1 VTQRKASGTTRRA
14 GRGTAAGPAKKARA
28 AAPKRAVKA
37 AATTKAAPKAKA
49 ATRRSSKGAPK
60 AAPPVEAVPHV
71 DIEAVAPI
79 EVEAVPPID
88 VEFMAAMMAGAVAP
102 AREPAKTT
110 AEIVAVADIAAID
123 EASAVMAAAPAPP
136 ALTVAD
142 FVIDDET
149 ELMVVQ
155 SDPELGNLF
164 IAEALDHLGT
174 IEAALLEL
182 DERPEDTGLLN
193 DIFRPFHTVK
203 GNASALG
210 IVSVERVAH
219 KVENLLDLAR
229 SGKIRVGAPEVDLV
243 LRSVDVLTMMISDV
257 GHRLSGRP
265 RVASGTDALTLVH
278 QVERLIAGQLDG
290 EVATAALPQVETFE
304 PAAPVAVDAADEIP
318 ASAPAGDEPAFEQ
331 DRRGAAP
338 SRRRD
343 DVAGT
348 ATAIKVDTRKLDNIV
363 DVVGELIVVQSL
375 IQQDPALSTL
385 VDGRLA
391 RNMAQLRRLTA
402 DLQRNSMALRMV
414 PIRQAFQKVA
424 RVVRDISRK
433 AGKPVDL
440 VITGEDTELDRKM
453 VEEITDPLMHMAR
466 NSVDHGIE
474 PPDVRQ
480 ASGKPARAT
489 VSLSAFYQGSHVII
503 EVKDDGAGLNTER
516 ILESARRKGLIAPDA
531 TPAPD
536 DIHRLI
542 FEPGFSTA
550 AKVTEVSGRGVGM
563 DVVRRNIESLR
574 GRVDI
579 RTERGQGS
587 MFLVRLPLTL
597 AVLDGLLV
605 RVGSERCVL
614 PAAAVRESLRP
625 KPEHVHCVQGQPR
638 MVQVRESVLP
648 LVSLGA
654 VLGMGCAD
662 LDPSAATVVV
672 VEEGGSRI
680 GLVVEELLHKQEVV
694 VKSLGDSFASVRGV
708 AGGAIL
714 GDGRIGLILD
724 PHGIVAMV
732 REGGRRAA

>member
-1 VTQRKASGTTRRA
+1 MTTRKSSSKPRAAKPKAKPRVAAKAKAS
-14 GRGTAAGPAKKARA
+14 
-28 AAPKRAVKA
+28 
-37 AATTKAAPKAKA
+37 APKAKKK
-49 ATRRSSKGAPK
+49 TPK
-60 AAPPVEAVPHV
+60 ATPTVS
-71 DIEAVAPI
+71 
-79 EVEAVPPID
+79 
-88 VEFMAAMMAGAVAP
+88 VAP
-102 AREPAKTT
+102 APVAPEPVIEAPEPVT
-110 AEIVAVADIAAID
+110 ASVAAPIAAI
-123 EASAVMAAAPAPP
+123 
-136 ALTVAD
+136 AD
-142 FVIDDET
+142 FVVDDDT
-149 ELMVVQ
+149 ELAVVQ
-155 SDPELGNLF
+155 SDAELANLF

-174 IEAALLEL
+174 IEQKLLEL
-182 DERPEDTGLLN
+182 DERPEDTSLLN

-229 SGKIRVGAPEVDLV
+229 SGRIQVGETEVDLV
-243 LRSVDVLTMMISDV
+243 LRAVDVLSLMINDV
-257 GHRLSGRP
+257 GQRLAGQP
-265 RVASGTDALTLVH
+265 RKATGAEAVSLVQ
-278 QVERLIAGQLDG
+278 QVERLIAGQLEEG
-290 EVATAALPQVETFE
+290 AA
-304 PAAPVAVDAADEIP
+304 AAAAVMDTPEPVAVAA
-318 ASAPAGDEPAFEQ
+318 ADEPAFEH
-331 DRRGAAP
+331 DRRGATP

-343 DVAGT
+343 DVPMLAGT

-375 IQQDPALSTL
+375 IAQDPALSAL

-424 RVVRDISRK
+424 RVVRDQSRK
-433 AGKPVDL
+433 AGKPIDL

-474 PPDVRQ
+474 PPDARE
-480 ASGKPARAT
+480 ATGKPARAT
-489 VSLSAFYQGSHVII
+489 VSLSAYYQGSHVII

-531 TPAPD
+531 NPSPE

-579 RTERGQGS
+579 RTEQGHGTT
-587 MFLVRLPLTL
+587 FLVRLPLTL

-625 KPEHVHCVQGQPR
+625 KPEHVHFVQGQPR

-654 VLGMGCAD
+654 VLGMGAMA
-662 LDPSAATVVV
+662 LDPTAATVVV

-714 GDGRIGLILD
+714 GEGRIGLILD
-724 PHGIVAMV
+724 PHGIVSMV
-732 REGGRRAA
+732 RDGSRRVA

>member
-1 VTQRKASGTTRRA
+1 MELAVAPGAAHVPAVIETAVVEPAAEPVASIDLA
-14 GRGTAAGPAKKARA
+14 PVAALEMP
-28 AAPKRAVKA
+28 
-37 AATTKAAPKAKA
+37 
-49 ATRRSSKGAPK
+49 
-60 AAPPVEAVPHV
+60 APPVKPEPAAVPSV
-71 DIEAVAPI
+71 TADDLMIADEIELA
-79 EVEAVPPID
+79 
-88 VEFMAAMMAGAVAP
+88 
-102 AREPAKTT
+102 
-110 AEIVAVADIAAID
+110 
-123 EASAVMAAAPAPP
+123 
-136 ALTVAD
+136 
-142 FVIDDET
+142 
-149 ELMVVQ
+149 VVQ

-174 IEAALLEL
+174 IEAKLLEL
-182 DERPEDTGLLN
+182 DEHPEDTGLLN

-243 LRSVDVLTMMISDV
+243 LRSVDVLTMMITDV
-257 GHRLSGRP
+257 GHRLAGRP
-265 RVASGTDALTLVH
+265 RVASGDEAVVLVH
-278 QVERLIAGQLDG
+278 QVEHLIAQQLEGGD
-290 EVATAALPQVETFE
+290 ATLGMIE
-304 PAAPVAVDAADEIP
+304 PIASAESEAADEEAP
-318 ASAPAGDEPAFEQ
+318 LAAVASDEPAFEH

-343 DVAGT
+343 DAPMLAAA
-348 ATAIKVDTRKLDNIV
+348 ATAIKVDTRKLDNLV

-375 IQQDPALSTL
+375 IQQDPALSSL

-474 PPDVRQ
+474 QGDVRQ
-480 ASGKPARAT
+480 AAGKPARAT
-489 VSLSAFYQGSHVII
+489 VSLSAYYQGSHVII

-516 ILESARRKGLIAPDA
+516 ILESARKKGLIAPDA

-587 MFLVRLPLTL
+587 TFLVRLPLTL

-625 KPEHVHCVQGQPR
+625 KPEHVHFVQGHPR

-654 VLGMGCAD
+654 VLGMSCNA
-662 LDPSAATVVV
+662 LDPSSATVVV
-672 VEEGGSRI
+672 VEEGGTRI

-694 VKSLGDSFASVRGV
+694 VKSLGDSFAAVRGV
-708 AGGAIL
+708 AGGAVL

-732 REGGRRAA
+732 RDGGRRAA

>member
-1 VTQRKASGTTRRA
+1 VAKARA
-14 GRGTAAGPAKKARA
+14 VGPSRATARTKKAVAKVPVETLLVETLPVETLPVAAPLAEPEIDMTPSLALPAAGP
-28 AAPKRAVKA
+28 
-37 AATTKAAPKAKA
+37 
-49 ATRRSSKGAPK
+49 
-60 AAPPVEAVPHV
+60 
-71 DIEAVAPI
+71 
-79 EVEAVPPID
+79 EVTI
-88 VEFMAAMMAGAVAP
+88 
-102 AREPAKTT
+102 
-110 AEIVAVADIAAID
+110 
-123 EASAVMAAAPAPP
+123 
-136 ALTVAD
+136 AD
-142 FVIDDET
+142 FVIDDDT
-149 ELMVVQ
+149 ELAVVQ
-155 SDPELGNLF
+155 SDAELANLF

-174 IEAALLEL
+174 IEAKLLEL
-182 DERPEDTGLLN
+182 DERPEDTSLLN

-229 SGKIRVGAPEVDLV
+229 SGKIQVGGPEVDLV
-243 LRSVDVLTMMISDV
+243 LRAVDVLSLMINDV
-257 GHRLSGRP
+257 GQRLAGQP
-265 RVASGTDALTLVH
+265 RRATGAEAANLVIE
-278 QVERLIAGQLDG
+278 VEQLIAGQLDG
-290 EVATAALPQVETFE
+290 GAHVAPAQVDIVEAAA
-304 PAAPVAVDAADEIP
+304 PAASPTVDED
-318 ASAPAGDEPAFEQ
+318 APAANPSAEEPAFEP
-331 DRRGAAP
+331 DRRGATP

-343 DVAGT
+343 DVPMLTAT

-375 IQQDPALSTL
+375 IAQDPALGSL

-474 PPDVRQ
+474 SPEARQ

-489 VSLSAFYQGSHVII
+489 VSLSAYYQGSHVII
-503 EVKDDGAGLNTER
+503 EVKDDGAGLNTDR
-516 ILESARRKGLIAPDA
+516 ILESAKKKGLVAPDA
-531 TPAPD
+531 TPAPE
-536 DIHRLI
+536 DIHRMI

-550 AKVTEVSGRGVGM
+550 AAVTEVSGRGVGM

-579 RTERGQGS
+579 RTERGQGTT
-587 MFLVRLPLTL
+587 FLVRLPLTL

-625 KPEHVHCVQGQPR
+625 KPEHVHSVQGQPR

-648 LVSLGA
+648 LVSLGS
-654 VLGMGCAD
+654 VLGMGAAA

-732 REGGRRAA
+732 REGSRRAA

>member
-1 VTQRKASGTTRRA
+1 MPPIEMAPLETSPEVAVPFVA
-14 GRGTAAGPAKKARA
+14 GS
-28 AAPKRAVKA
+28 AAP
-37 AATTKAAPKAKA
+37 
-49 ATRRSSKGAPK
+49 
-60 AAPPVEAVPHV
+60 
-71 DIEAVAPI
+71 
-79 EVEAVPPID
+79 
-88 VEFMAAMMAGAVAP
+88 
-102 AREPAKTT
+102 
-110 AEIVAVADIAAID
+110 VAD
-123 EASAVMAAAPAPP
+123 VPAM
-136 ALTVAD
+136 TVAD

-149 ELMVVQ
+149 ELAVVQ
-155 SDPELGNLF
+155 SDAELGNLF

-174 IEAALLEL
+174 IEAKLLEL
-182 DERPEDTGLLN
+182 DERPEDTNLLN

-210 IVSVERVAH
+210 VVSVERVAH

-229 SGKIRVGAPEVDLV
+229 SGRIHMAEPEVDLV
-243 LRSVDVLTMMISDV
+243 LRAVDVLSLMINDV
-257 GHRLSGRP
+257 GHRLAGQP
-265 RVASGTDALTLVH
+265 RKATGAEAANLV
-278 QVERLIAGQLDG
+278 QEVEHLIAGQLEG
-290 EVATAALPQVETFE
+290 GA
-304 PAAPVAVDAADEIP
+304 PAVPAPVLDVAEAAGPSVPESSDDARV
-318 ASAPAGDEPAFEQ
+318 ASPAGDVVVPEQ
-331 DRRGAAP
+331 DRRGATP

-343 DVAGT
+343 DVPALGGT

-375 IQQDPALSTL
+375 IQQDPALSSL

-440 VITGEDTELDRKM
+440 VLTGEDTELDRKM

-474 PPDVRQ
+474 LPDVRE
-480 ASGKPARAT
+480 AAGKPARAT
-489 VSLSAFYQGSHVII
+489 VSLSAYYQGSHVII

-531 TPAPD
+531 SPAPE

-625 KPEHVHCVQGQPR
+625 RPEHVHFVQGQPR

-648 LVSLGA
+648 LISLGA
-654 VLGMGCAD
+654 VLGMGAAA
-662 LDPSAATVVV
+662 LDPSSATVVV

-724 PHGIVAMV
+724 PHGIVTMV
-732 REGGRRAA
+732 REGSRRVA

>member
-1 VTQRKASGTTRRA
+1 VTTRKSSSKPRAAKPKAKPRVAAKAKAS
-14 GRGTAAGPAKKARA
+14 
-28 AAPKRAVKA
+28 
-37 AATTKAAPKAKA
+37 APKAKKK
-49 ATRRSSKGAPK
+49 TPK
-60 AAPPVEAVPHV
+60 ATPTVS
-71 DIEAVAPI
+71 
-79 EVEAVPPID
+79 
-88 VEFMAAMMAGAVAP
+88 VAP
-102 AREPAKTT
+102 APVAPEPVIEAPEPVT
-110 AEIVAVADIAAID
+110 ASVAAPIAAI
-123 EASAVMAAAPAPP
+123 
-136 ALTVAD
+136 AD
-142 FVIDDET
+142 FVVDDDT
-149 ELMVVQ
+149 ELAVVQ
-155 SDPELGNLF
+155 SDAELANLF

-174 IEAALLEL
+174 IEQKLLEL
-182 DERPEDTGLLN
+182 DERPEDTSLLN

-229 SGKIRVGAPEVDLV
+229 SGRIQVGAEEVDLV
-243 LRSVDVLTMMISDV
+243 LRSVDVLSLMINDV
-257 GHRLSGRP
+257 GLRLAGQP
-265 RVASGTDALTLVH
+265 RTVTGAEAASLVQ
-278 QVERLIAGQLDG
+278 QVERQMAGQLEGGGADTAPALDAADPVL
-290 EVATAALPQVETFE
+290 VADPVEDET
-304 PAAPVAVDAADEIP
+304 PAAPAT
-318 ASAPAGDEPAFEQ
+318 GDQPGFEQ
-331 DRRGAAP
+331 DRRGATP

-343 DVAGT
+343 DVPMLGGT

-375 IQQDPALSTL
+375 IAQDPALSAL

-424 RVVRDISRK
+424 RVVRDQSRK
-433 AGKPVDL
+433 AGKPIDL

-474 PPDVRQ
+474 PPDARE
-480 ASGKPARAT
+480 ATGKPARAT
-489 VSLSAFYQGSHVII
+489 VSLSAYYQGSHVII

-531 TPAPD
+531 NPSPE

-579 RTERGQGS
+579 RTEQGHGTT
-587 MFLVRLPLTL
+587 FLVRLPLTL

-625 KPEHVHCVQGQPR
+625 KPEHVHFVQGQPR

-654 VLGMGCAD
+654 LLGMGAAAA

-724 PHGIVAMV
+724 PHGIVTMV
-732 REGGRRAA
+732 REGSRRAA

>member
-1 VTQRKASGTTRRA
+1 VTTRK
-14 GRGTAAGPAKKARA
+14 TPAKTRKPA
-28 AAPKRAVKA
+28 AKPKA
-37 AATTKAAPKAKA
+37 AAKAKPTPKASAKPKAKA
-49 ATRRSSKGAPK
+49 PIRKKARVNAKPEAPVVPVFDEPLASIVMPEPDLAPEPEV
-60 AAPPVEAVPHV
+60 AAPF
-71 DIEAVAPI
+71 APGP
-79 EVEAVPPID
+79 EL
-88 VEFMAAMMAGAVAP
+88 
-102 AREPAKTT
+102 
-110 AEIVAVADIAAID
+110 AI
-123 EASAVMAAAPAPP
+123 S
-136 ALTVAD
+136 D
-142 FVIDDET
+142 FVVDDDT
-149 ELMVVQ
+149 ELAVVQ
-155 SDPELGNLF
+155 SDAELGNLF
-164 IAEALDHLGT
+164 IAEALDHFGT
-174 IEAALLEL
+174 IEAKLLEL
-182 DERPEDTGLLN
+182 DERPEDTSLLN

-229 SGKIRVGAPEVDLV
+229 SGRIQVGAEEVDLV
-243 LRSVDVLTMMISDV
+243 LRGVDVLTLMINDV
-257 GHRLSGRP
+257 GHRLAGQP
-265 RVASGTDALTLVH
+265 RKATGAEAVSLVQ
-278 QVERLIAGQLDG
+278 QVELLIAAQLEG
-290 EVATAALPQVETFE
+290 GV
-304 PAAPVAVDAADEIP
+304 
-318 ASAPAGDEPAFEQ
+318 SAPAPAPEPIEKDMPAVTPAGEDMPFEH
-331 DRRGAAP
+331 DRRGATP

-343 DVAGT
+343 DMPALGGI

-375 IQQDPALSTL
+375 IAQDPALSAL

-424 RVVRDISRK
+424 RVVRDLSRK
-433 AGKPVDL
+433 AGKPIDL

-474 PPDVRQ
+474 PPDVRE
-480 ASGKPARAT
+480 ANGKPARAT
-489 VSLSAFYQGSHVII
+489 VSLSAYYQGSHVII
-503 EVKDDGAGLNTER
+503 EVKDDGAGLNTQR

-531 TPAPD
+531 TPAPED
-536 DIHRLI
+536 VHRLI

-579 RTERGQGS
+579 RTEQGQGS
-587 MFLVRLPLTL
+587 TFLVRLPLTL

-625 KPEHVHCVQGQPR
+625 KPEHVHFVQGQPR
-638 MVQVRESVLP
+638 MIQVRESVLP
-648 LVSLGA
+648 LVSLGS
-654 VLGMGCAD
+654 VLGMGATA
-662 LDPSAATVVV
+662 LDPTAATVVV

-724 PHGIVAMV
+724 PHGIVTMV
-732 REGGRRAA
+732 REGSRRAA

>member
-1 VTQRKASGTTRRA
+1 MTTRKSSGSR
-14 GRGTAAGPAKKARA
+14 RRPAAAKKA
-28 AAPKRAVKA
+28 KA
-37 AATTKAAPKAKA
+37 SPVKAKA
-49 ATRRSSKGAPK
+49 SSAARPKPTPRVAKAKASAPVFDDPIVADVPVQSAVLEP
-60 AAPPVEAVPHV
+60 AAPV
-71 DIEAVAPI
+71 
-79 EVEAVPPID
+79 
-88 VEFMAAMMAGAVAP
+88 
-102 AREPAKTT
+102 
-110 AEIVAVADIAAID
+110 AAI
-123 EASAVMAAAPAPP
+123 E
-136 ALTVAD
+136 D
-142 FVIDDET
+142 FVIDDDT
-149 ELMVVQ
+149 ELVVVQ
-155 SDPELGNLF
+155 SDSELANLF

-174 IEAALLEL
+174 IEAKLLEL
-182 DERPEDTGLLN
+182 DERPEDTNLLN

-229 SGKIRVGAPEVDLV
+229 SGRIQVGETEVDLV
-243 LRSVDVLTMMISDV
+243 LRAVDVLSLMINDV
-257 GHRLSGRP
+257 GQRLAGQP
-265 RVASGTDALTLVH
+265 RKATGAEAVSLVQ
-278 QVERLIAGQLDG
+278 QVERLITGQIEAG
-290 EVATAALPQVETFE
+290 EAAVV
-304 PAAPVAVDAADEIP
+304 PAIDRPELVVPVAHD
-318 ASAPAGDEPAFEQ
+318 SNEPAFDA
-331 DRRGAAP
+331 DRRGATP

-343 DVAGT
+343 DVPMLAGT

-375 IQQDPALSTL
+375 IAQDPALSAL

-440 VITGEDTELDRKM
+440 IITGEDTELDRKM

-474 PPDVRQ
+474 FPDVRE
-480 ASGKPARAT
+480 ANGKPARAT
-489 VSLSAFYQGSHVII
+489 VSLSAYYQGSHVII
-503 EVKDDGAGLNTER
+503 EVKDDGAGLNTQR
-516 ILESARRKGLIAPDA
+516 ILESARTKGLIAPDA
-531 TPAPD
+531 TPAPE

-579 RTERGQGS
+579 RTEAGRGS
-587 MFLVRLPLTL
+587 SFLVRLPLTL

-605 RVGSERCVL
+605 RIGNERCVL

-625 KPEHVHCVQGQPR
+625 KPEHVHFVQGQPR

-654 VLGMGCAD
+654 ILGMGATA

-732 REGGRRAA
+732 RDGSRRAA

>member
-1 VTQRKASGTTRRA
+1 MELPLATSGL
-14 GRGTAAGPAKKARA
+14 AA
-28 AAPKRAVKA
+28 
-37 AATTKAAPKAKA
+37 
-49 ATRRSSKGAPK
+49 
-60 AAPPVEAVPHV
+60 VE
-71 DIEAVAPI
+71 EA
-79 EVEAVPPID
+79 E
-88 VEFMAAMMAGAVAP
+88 
-102 AREPAKTT
+102 
-110 AEIVAVADIAAID
+110 AVADIA
-123 EASAVMAAAPAPP
+123 ETASPARTEPAAAAPVTEED
-136 ALTVAD
+136 LT
-142 FVIDDET
+142 IDDAI
-149 ELMVVQ
+149 ELAVVQ

-182 DERPEDTGLLN
+182 DERPGDTGLLN

-243 LRSVDVLTMMISDV
+243 LRAVDVLTMMIGDV
-257 GHRLSGRP
+257 GHRLAGRP
-265 RVASGTDALTLVH
+265 RTATGTEAVALVAQIALRI
-278 QVERLIAGQLDG
+278 ERQL
-290 EVATAALPQVETFE
+290 
-304 PAAPVAVDAADEIP
+304 AAPVASEPLDAASATAARVSAGESDTSFDP
-318 ASAPAGDEPAFEQ
+318 SPLASAT
-331 DRRGAAP
+331 RRK
-338 SRRRD
+338 D
-343 DVAGT
+343 DLAT
-348 ATAIKVDTRKLDNIV
+348 ATAIKVDTRKLDNLV

-375 IQQDPALSTL
+375 IQQDPALSSL

-466 NSVDHGIE
+466 NSVDHGVE
-474 PPDVRQ
+474 LPDARQ
-480 ASGKPARAT
+480 AAGKPARAT
-489 VSLSAFYQGSHVII
+489 VSLSAYYQGSHVII

-516 ILESARRKGLIAPDA
+516 ILESARRKGLIAADA
-531 TPAPD
+531 APAPE

-550 AKVTEVSGRGVGM
+550 AQVTEVSGRGVGM
-563 DVVRRNIESLR
+563 DVVRRNIELLR

-605 RVGSERCVL
+605 RVGTERCVL

-625 KPEHVHCVQGQPR
+625 LPEHVHFVQGHPR

-654 VLGMGCAD
+654 ILGMGGSA
-662 LDPSAATVVV
+662 LDPSSATVVV

>member
-1 VTQRKASGTTRRA
+1 VTIRKTS
-14 GRGTAAGPAKKARA
+14 AKPKARA
-28 AAPKRAVKA
+28 SAKSKAPAKPKAPRTKKAVLTKPKA
-37 AATTKAAPKAKA
+37 ARGAK
-49 ATRRSSKGAPK
+49 KE
-60 AAPPVEAVPHV
+60 AAPPVLALPPLEMPLETPPV
-71 DIEAVAPI
+71 VAAPE
-79 EVEAVPPID
+79 EV
-88 VEFMAAMMAGAVAP
+88 
-102 AREPAKTT
+102 
-110 AEIVAVADIAAID
+110 VAVADA
-123 EASAVMAAAPAPP
+123 P

-142 FVIDDET
+142 FVIDDDT
-149 ELMVVQ
+149 ELAVVQ
-155 SDPELGNLF
+155 SDAELGNLF

-174 IEAALLEL
+174 IEAKLLEL
-182 DERPEDTGLLN
+182 DDRPEDTSLLN

-210 IVSVERVAH
+210 VVSVERVAH

-229 SGKIRVGAPEVDLV
+229 SGRILMGAPEVDLV
-243 LRSVDVLTMMISDV
+243 LRSVDVLSLMINDV
-257 GHRLSGRP
+257 GHRLAGQP
-265 RVASGTDALTLVH
+265 RKATGVEAANLVME
-278 QVERLIAGQLDG
+278 VEHLIAGQLEG
-290 EVATAALPQVETFE
+290 GASAA
-304 PAAPVAVDAADEIP
+304 AAPVHEVAEAVAAIPAADE
-318 ASAPAGDEPAFEQ
+318 GVFEP
-331 DRRGAAP
+331 DRRGATP

-343 DVAGT
+343 DVPMLGGT

-375 IQQDPALSTL
+375 IQQDPALSGL

-489 VSLSAFYQGSHVII
+489 VSLSAYYQGSHVII
-503 EVKDDGAGLNTER
+503 EVKDDGAGLNTDR
-516 ILESARRKGLIAPDA
+516 ILESARKKGLIAPDA
-531 TPAPD
+531 SPAPE

-625 KPEHVHCVQGQPR
+625 KPEHVHFVQGQPR

-648 LVSLGA
+648 LISLGA
-654 VLGMGCAD
+654 VLGMGAAA
-662 LDPSAATVVV
+662 LDPSSATVVV

-724 PHGIVAMV
+724 PHGIVTMV
-732 REGGRRAA
+732 REGSRRAA

>member
-1 VTQRKASGTTRRA
+1 VTQRRASGSTRRPTRRA
-14 GRGTAAGPAKKARA
+14 VSTAQPRP
-28 AAPKRAVKA
+28 AAPQPP
-37 AATTKAAPKAKA
+37 AAT
-49 ATRRSSKGAPK
+49 
-60 AAPPVEAVPHV
+60 
-71 DIEAVAPI
+71 
-79 EVEAVPPID
+79 
-88 VEFMAAMMAGAVAP
+88 
-102 AREPAKTT
+102 
-110 AEIVAVADIAAID
+110 
-123 EASAVMAAAPAPP
+123 
-136 ALTVAD
+136 LTVEDLTIEDA
-142 FVIDDET
+142 I
-149 ELMVVQ
+149 ELAVVQ

-243 LRSVDVLTMMISDV
+243 LRSVDVLTMMIHDV
-257 GHRLSGRP
+257 GHRLAGGP
-265 RVASGTDALTLVH
+265 RTSNGTEAVILVQ
-278 QVERLIAGQLDG
+278 QVEDLIAAQLEALADG
-290 EVATAALPQVETFE
+290 
-304 PAAPVAVDAADEIP
+304 PAAASLAFDPEPLAAPSRRHDDAPV
-318 ASAPAGDEPAFEQ
+318 
-331 DRRGAAP
+331 P

-343 DVAGT
+343 DVPMLAAT
-348 ATAIKVDTRKLDNIV
+348 ATAIKVDTRKLDNLV

-375 IQQDPALSTL
+375 IQQDPALSSL

-402 DLQRNSMALRMV
+402 ELQRNSMALRMV

-424 RVVRDISRK
+424 RVVRDLSRR

-440 VITGEDTELDRKM
+440 VITGEETELDRKM

-474 PPDVRQ
+474 MPDVRQ
-480 ASGKPARAT
+480 ASGKAARAT
-489 VSLSAFYQGSHVII
+489 VSLSAYYQGSQVVI
-503 EVKDDGAGLNTER
+503 EVKDDGAGLDTER
-516 ILESARRKGLIAPDA
+516 ILESARRKGLIAADV
-531 TPAPD
+531 TPAPE

-550 AKVTEVSGRGVGM
+550 AQVTEVSGRGVGM
-563 DVVRRNIESLR
+563 DVVRRNIELLR

-587 MFLVRLPLTL
+587 TFLVRLPLTL

-605 RVGSERCVL
+605 RVGTERCVL

-625 KPEHVHCVQGQPR
+625 LREHVHFVQGQPR
-638 MVQVRESVLP
+638 MIQVRESVLP
-648 LVSLGA
+648 LVSLGSI
-654 VLGMGCAD
+654 LGMGGAA

-680 GLVVEELLHKQEVV
+680 GLIVEELLHKQEVV
-694 VKSLGDSFASVRGV
+694 VKSLGDSFSAVRGV

-724 PHGIVAMV
+724 PHGIVALV

>member
-1 VTQRKASGTTRRA
+1 VTTRKI
-14 GRGTAAGPAKKARA
+14 TKP
-28 AAPKRAVKA
+28 KA
-37 AATTKAAPKAKA
+37 AAKTKAAPKATSKATTSKA
-49 ATRRSSKGAPK
+49 AK
-60 AAPPVEAVPHV
+60 AASKPRARRVRTATLPEPALQAPIVEAP
-71 DIEAVAPI
+71 AVAEPR
-79 EVEAVPPID
+79 VEAPAVMAVLAEVP
-88 VEFMAAMMAGAVAP
+88 VAP
-102 AREPAKTT
+102 A
-110 AEIVAVADIAAID
+110 
-123 EASAVMAAAPAPP
+123 APA
-136 ALTVAD
+136 AVVED
-142 FVIDDET
+142 FVIDDDT
-149 ELMVVQ
+149 ELAVVQ
-155 SDPELGNLF
+155 SDAELANLF

-174 IEAALLEL
+174 IEAKLLEL
-182 DERPEDTGLLN
+182 DERPEDTSLLN

-229 SGKIRVGAPEVDLV
+229 SGRIQVGETAVDLV
-243 LRSVDVLTMMISDV
+243 LRAVDVLSLMINDV
-257 GHRLSGRP
+257 GQRRAGRP
-265 RVASGTDALTLVH
+265 RQATGAEAATLVQ
-278 QVERLIAGQLDG
+278 QVEQLIAMQLEG
-290 EVATAALPQVETFE
+290 GSAVP
-304 PAAPVAVDAADEIP
+304 APVVEMPEIAASVAPDA
-318 ASAPAGDEPAFEQ
+318 SEPEMPEP
-331 DRRGAAP
+331 DRRGATP

-343 DVAGT
+343 DVPILAA

-375 IQQDPALSTL
+375 IQQDPALSAL

-424 RVVRDISRK
+424 RVVRDLSRK
-433 AGKPVDL
+433 AGKPIDM
-440 VITGEDTELDRKM
+440 VISGEDTELDRKM

-474 PPDVRQ
+474 SPEARE
-480 ASGKPARAT
+480 AAGKPPRAT
-489 VSLSAFYQGSHVII
+489 VSLSAYYQGSHVII

-516 ILESARRKGLIAPDA
+516 ILESAKRKGLVAPDA
-531 TPAPD
+531 TPAPE
-536 DIHRLI
+536 DIHRMI

-550 AKVTEVSGRGVGM
+550 AAVTEVSGRGVGM
-563 DVVRRNIESLR
+563 DVVRRNIELLR

-579 RTERGQGS
+579 RTERGQGTT
-587 MFLVRLPLTL
+587 FLVRLPLTL

-638 MVQVRESVLP
+638 MIQVRESVLP

-654 VLGMGCAD
+654 VLGMTGAEA
-662 LDPSAATVVV
+662 LDPTAATVVV

-732 REGGRRAA
+732 REGSRRAA

>member
-1 VTQRKASGTTRRA
+1 MTTRKSSGSTRKPSLKTA
-14 GRGTAAGPAKKARA
+14 SAKPKATAAVRA
-28 AAPKRAVKA
+28 AKTRP
-37 AATTKAAPKAKA
+37 APKARVARK
-49 ATRRSSKGAPK
+49 KKPV
-60 AAPPVEAVPHV
+60 AAPPTEPA
-71 DIEAVAPI
+71 APVLML
-79 EVEAVPPID
+79 EPEMLEPVMLEPV
-88 VEFMAAMMAGAVAP
+88 M
-102 AREPAKTT
+102 REPAIL
-110 AEIVAVADIAAID
+110 EPVATFQEPAI
-123 EASAVMAAAPAPP
+123 E
-136 ALTVAD
+136 D
-142 FVIDDET
+142 FVIADDV
-149 ELMVVQ
+149 ELAVVQ
-155 SDPELGNLF
+155 SDSELANLF

-174 IEAALLEL
+174 IEVKLLEL
-182 DERPEDTGLLN
+182 DDRPEDTSLLN

-229 SGKIRVGAPEVDLV
+229 SGKIQVGAPEVDLV
-243 LRSVDVLTMMISDV
+243 LRAVDVLSLMINDV
-257 GHRLSGRP
+257 GQRLAGQP
-265 RVASGTDALTLVH
+265 RKATGAEAAHLVQEVA
-278 QVERLIAGQLDG
+278 RLIDGQIEG
-290 EVATAALPQVETFE
+290 A
-304 PAAPVAVDAADEIP
+304 PAA
-318 ASAPAGDEPAFEQ
+318 APAPAFETAEAAPGDEPVFEQ
-331 DRRGAAP
+331 DRRGATP

-343 DVAGT
+343 DVPMLNAA

-375 IQQDPALSTL
+375 IQQDPALSSL
-385 VDGRLA
+385 VDGRLS

-474 PPDVRQ
+474 MPDVRE
-480 ASGKPARAT
+480 ANGKPARAT
-489 VSLSAFYQGSHVII
+489 VHLRAYYQGSHVII

-516 ILESARRKGLIAPDA
+516 ILESARRKGLIAADA
-531 TPAPD
+531 NPAPE

-579 RTERGQGS
+579 RTESGQGS
-587 MFLVRLPLTL
+587 TFLVRLPLTL

-605 RVGSERCVL
+605 RVGNERCVL

-625 KPEHVHCVQGQPR
+625 KPEHVHFVQGQPR

-648 LVSLGA
+648 LISLGA
-654 VLGMGCAD
+654 VLGMGATA

-672 VEEGGSRI
+672 VEEGGTRI

-724 PHGIVAMV
+724 PHGIVTMV
-732 REGGRRAA
+732 REGSRRAA

>member
-1 VTQRKASGTTRRA
+1 VTTRKTASPRKTASKPRATAKASAVARPRATRK
-14 GRGTAAGPAKKARA
+14 KKAPA
-28 AAPKRAVKA
+28 I
-37 AATTKAAPKAKA
+37 
-49 ATRRSSKGAPK
+49 
-60 AAPPVEAVPHV
+60 AAPPVEPVIDMTPSMALPSPGA
-71 DIEAVAPI
+71 EATI
-79 EVEAVPPID
+79 
-88 VEFMAAMMAGAVAP
+88 
-102 AREPAKTT
+102 
-110 AEIVAVADIAAID
+110 
-123 EASAVMAAAPAPP
+123 
-136 ALTVAD
+136 AD
-142 FVIDDET
+142 FVIDDDT
-149 ELMVVQ
+149 ELAVVQ
-155 SDPELGNLF
+155 SDAELGNLF

-174 IEAALLEL
+174 IEAKLLEL
-182 DERPEDTGLLN
+182 DDRPEDTSLLN

-229 SGKIRVGAPEVDLV
+229 SGKIQMGGPEVDLV
-243 LRSVDVLTMMISDV
+243 LRSVDVLSLMINDV
-257 GHRLSGRP
+257 GQRLAGQP
-265 RVASGTDALTLVH
+265 RRATGTEAANLVIE
-278 QVERLIAGQLDG
+278 VEQLIAGQLEG
-290 EVATAALPQVETFE
+290 AALLVP
-304 PAAPVAVDAADEIP
+304 APVEIVEAV
-318 ASAPAGDEPAFEQ
+318 APAVAEMVDEPAFEQ
-331 DRRGAAP
+331 DRRSATP

-343 DVAGT
+343 DVPMLAAT

-375 IQQDPALSTL
+375 IQQDPALASL

-433 AGKPVDL
+433 AGKSVDM

-474 PPDVRQ
+474 SPAVRQ
-480 ASGKPARAT
+480 ANGKPARAT
-489 VSLSAFYQGSHVII
+489 VSLSAYYQGSHVII

-516 ILESARRKGLIAPDA
+516 ILESARKKGLVAPDA
-531 TPAPD
+531 TPAPE
-536 DIHRLI
+536 DIHRMI

-550 AKVTEVSGRGVGM
+550 AAVTEVSGRGVGM

-579 RTERGQGS
+579 RTERGQGTT
-587 MFLVRLPLTL
+587 FLVRLPLTL

-654 VLGMGCAD
+654 VLGMGAVA
-662 LDPSAATVVV
+662 LDPSSATVVV

-724 PHGIVAMV
+724 PHGIMTMV
-732 REGGRRAA
+732 REGSRRAA

>member
-1 VTQRKASGTTRRA
+1 VTTRKTDSTR
-14 GRGTAAGPAKKARA
+14 KKA
-28 AAPKRAVKA
+28 AAPKRAAAPRTTSKPRAAAKARVVAKPRTTARKKA
-37 AATTKAAPKAKA
+37 AAVDAPVE
-49 ATRRSSKGAPK
+49 TPFVETPPV
-60 AAPPVEAVPHV
+60 AAPPAEP
-71 DIEAVAPI
+71 E
-79 EVEAVPPID
+79 ID
-88 VEFMAAMMAGAVAP
+88 MTPSLALPAP
-102 AREPAKTT
+102 ASEVT
-110 AEIVAVADIAAID
+110 I
-123 EASAVMAAAPAPP
+123 
-136 ALTVAD
+136 AD
-142 FVIDDET
+142 FVIDDDT
-149 ELMVVQ
+149 ELAVVQ
-155 SDPELGNLF
+155 SDAELGNLF

-174 IEAALLEL
+174 IEAKLLEL
-182 DERPEDTGLLN
+182 DDRPEDTTLLN

-229 SGKIRVGAPEVDLV
+229 SGKIQMGGPEVDLV
-243 LRSVDVLTMMISDV
+243 LRSVDVLSLMINDV
-257 GHRLSGRP
+257 GQRLAGQP
-265 RVASGTDALTLVH
+265 RRATGAEAANLVIE
-278 QVERLIAGQLDG
+278 VEQLIAGQFDG
-290 EVATAALPQVETFE
+290 GPVVAPAPIEIVEAAA
-304 PAAPVAVDAADEIP
+304 PAAPTA
-318 ASAPAGDEPAFEQ
+318 DEPAFEP
-331 DRRGAAP
+331 DRRGATP

-343 DVAGT
+343 DVPMLAAA

-375 IQQDPALSTL
+375 IQQDPALASL

-433 AGKPVDL
+433 AGKPVDM

-474 PPDVRQ
+474 SPEVRQ

-516 ILESARRKGLIAPDA
+516 ILESARKKGLVAPDA
-531 TPAPD
+531 TPAPE
-536 DIHRLI
+536 DIHRMI

-550 AKVTEVSGRGVGM
+550 AAVTEVSGRGVGM

-579 RTERGQGS
+579 RTERGQGTT
-587 MFLVRLPLTL
+587 FLVRLPLTL

-638 MVQVRESVLP
+638 MIQVRESVLP
-648 LVSLGA
+648 LVSLGS
-654 VLGMGCAD
+654 VLGMGAAA
-662 LDPSAATVVV
+662 LDPSSATVVV

-724 PHGIVAMV
+724 PHGIVTMV
-732 REGGRRAA
+732 REGSRRAA

>member
-1 VTQRKASGTTRRA
+1 MTTRKIR
-14 GRGTAAGPAKKARA
+14 K
-28 AAPKRAVKA
+28 
-37 AATTKAAPKAKA
+37 
-49 ATRRSSKGAPK
+49 PK
-60 AAPPVEAVPHV
+60 AAVKSVATPKAVAKPRSRRIKTAPMAASAPIAEPASPAPECDAPP
-71 DIEAVAPI
+71 AVAPMVALA
-79 EVEAVPPID
+79 VEA
-88 VEFMAAMMAGAVAP
+88 
-102 AREPAKTT
+102 
-110 AEIVAVADIAAID
+110 IVV
-123 EASAVMAAAPAPP
+123 SAAPA
-136 ALTVAD
+136 AAVQDFVAD
-142 FVIDDET
+142 DDT
-149 ELMVVQ
+149 ELAVVQ
-155 SDPELGNLF
+155 SDAELANLF

-174 IEAALLEL
+174 IEAKLLEL
-182 DERPEDTGLLN
+182 DERPEDTSLLN

-229 SGKIRVGAPEVDLV
+229 SGRIQVGEAEVDLV
-243 LRSVDVLTMMISDV
+243 LRAVDVLSLMISDV
-257 GHRLSGRP
+257 GQRLAGQP
-265 RVASGTDALTLVH
+265 RKATGAEAATLV
-278 QVERLIAGQLDG
+278 QQIEQLIAVQL
-290 EVATAALPQVETFE
+290 EVGSSVPAPALEMPD
-304 PAAPVAVDAADEIP
+304 PLARAVPDAAAETP
-318 ASAPAGDEPAFEQ
+318 EQ
-331 DRRGAAP
+331 ERRGAAP

-343 DVAGT
+343 DVPVLAAT

-375 IQQDPALSTL
+375 IQQDPALSAL

-424 RVVRDISRK
+424 RVIRDLSRK
-433 AGKPVDL
+433 AGKPIDL
-440 VITGEDTELDRKM
+440 VLTGEDTELDRKM

-474 PPDVRQ
+474 SPEARE
-480 ASGKPARAT
+480 AAGKPSRAT
-489 VSLSAFYQGSHVII
+489 VSLSAYYQGSHVII

-516 ILESARRKGLIAPDA
+516 ILESAKRKGLVAPDA
-531 TPAPD
+531 TPASD
-536 DIHRLI
+536 DIHRMI

-550 AKVTEVSGRGVGM
+550 AAVTEVSGRGVGM
-563 DVVRRNIESLR
+563 DVVRRNIELLR

-579 RTERGQGS
+579 RTERGQGTT
-587 MFLVRLPLTL
+587 FLVRLPLTL

-625 KPEHVHCVQGQPR
+625 KAEHVHCVQGQPR
-638 MVQVRESVLP
+638 MIQVRESVLP

-654 VLGMGCAD
+654 VLGMTGAEA
-662 LDPSAATVVV
+662 LDPTAATVVV

-732 REGGRRAA
+732 REGSRRAA

>member
-1 VTQRKASGTTRRA
+1 MTIRKSSGSTRRP
-14 GRGTAAGPAKKARA
+14 AAKSSAAKPKPKARA
-28 AAPKRAVKA
+28 TAKA
-37 AATTKAAPKAKA
+37 KASVPKAKSA
-49 ATRRSSKGAPK
+49 RARTRASAMFEEPIVPVVPVVPEP
-60 AAPPVEAVPHV
+60 AAPVPVAAEPSAPVSAIEDFLV
-71 DIEAVAPI
+71 D
-79 EVEAVPPID
+79 
-88 VEFMAAMMAGAVAP
+88 
-102 AREPAKTT
+102 
-110 AEIVAVADIAAID
+110 
-123 EASAVMAAAPAPP
+123 
-136 ALTVAD
+136 
-142 FVIDDET
+142 DDT
-149 ELMVVQ
+149 ELAVVQ
-155 SDPELGNLF
+155 SDSELANLF

-174 IEAALLEL
+174 IEQKLLEL
-182 DERPEDTGLLN
+182 DERPEDTNLLN

-229 SGKIRVGAPEVDLV
+229 SGRVQVGETEVDLV
-243 LRSVDVLTMMISDV
+243 LRAVDVLSLMINDV
-257 GHRLSGRP
+257 GQRLAGQP
-265 RVASGTDALTLVH
+265 RKATGAEALSLVQ
-278 QVERLIAGQLDG
+278 QVERLIAGQLEAG
-290 EVATAALPQVETFE
+290 AAAVAPAMDIPE
-304 PAAPVAVDAADEIP
+304 PAAVAA
-318 ASAPAGDEPAFEQ
+318 DEPAFEP
-331 DRRGAAP
+331 DRRGATP

-343 DVAGT
+343 DVPMLGGT

-375 IQQDPALSTL
+375 IAQDPALSAL

-424 RVVRDISRK
+424 RVVRDQSRK
-433 AGKPVDL
+433 AGKPIDL

-474 PPDVRQ
+474 PPDARE
-480 ASGKPARAT
+480 ATGKPARAT
-489 VSLSAFYQGSHVII
+489 VSLSAYYQGSHVII

-531 TPAPD
+531 NPSPE

-579 RTERGQGS
+579 RTEQGHGTT
-587 MFLVRLPLTL
+587 FLVRLPLTL

-625 KPEHVHCVQGQPR
+625 KPEHVHFVQGQPR

-654 VLGMGCAD
+654 LLGMGAAAA

-724 PHGIVAMV
+724 PHGIVTMV
-732 REGGRRAA
+732 REGSRRAA

>member
-1 VTQRKASGTTRRA
+1 MTTRKSSGSTR
-14 GRGTAAGPAKKARA
+14 RPSAK
-28 AAPKRAVKA
+28 
-37 AATTKAAPKAKA
+37 KAKA
-49 ATRRSSKGAPK
+49 ARAATPK
-60 AAPPVEAVPHV
+60 AAASTRRPKVRATSKARARARVKPVALPETPAPVVAMFEEPIMPVVPEPV
-71 DIEAVAPI
+71 APVTAVA
-79 EVEAVPPID
+79 
-88 VEFMAAMMAGAVAP
+88 AP
-102 AREPAKTT
+102 AAAP
-110 AEIVAVADIAAID
+110 VAAID
-123 EASAVMAAAPAPP
+123 
-136 ALTVAD
+136 D
-142 FVIDDET
+142 FVVDDDT
-149 ELMVVQ
+149 ELVVVQ
-155 SDPELGNLF
+155 SDSELANLF

-174 IEAALLEL
+174 IEAKLLEL
-182 DERPEDTGLLN
+182 DERPEDTSLLN

-229 SGKIRVGAPEVDLV
+229 SGRIPMGETEVDLV
-243 LRSVDVLTMMISDV
+243 LRAVDVLSLMINDV
-257 GHRLSGRP
+257 GQRLAGQP
-265 RVASGTDALTLVH
+265 RKATGAEAVSLVQ
-278 QVERLIAGQLDG
+278 QVEQLITGQLEG
-290 EVATAALPQVETFE
+290 ESAAAPAIEMAEPVAPMAPMASE
-304 PAAPVAVDAADEIP
+304 PAEDAAP
-318 ASAPAGDEPAFEQ
+318 APAPAGDEAAFEQ
-331 DRRGAAP
+331 DRRGPTP

-343 DVAGT
+343 DVPALAGT

-375 IQQDPALSTL
+375 IQQDPALSSL

-440 VITGEDTELDRKM
+440 IITGEDTELDRKM

-474 PPDVRQ
+474 APDVRE
-480 ASGKPARAT
+480 ANGKPARAT
-489 VSLSAFYQGSHVII
+489 VSLSAYYQGSHVII
-503 EVKDDGAGLNTER
+503 EVRDDGAGLNTDR
-516 ILESARRKGLIAPDA
+516 ILESARRKGLIAADVN
-531 TPAPD
+531 PAPE

-542 FEPGFSTA
+542 FEAGFSTA

-579 RTERGQGS
+579 RTERNKGTA
-587 MFLVRLPLTL
+587 FLVRLPLTL

-625 KPEHVHCVQGQPR
+625 KPEHVHFVQGQPR

-648 LVSLGA
+648 LVSLGS
-654 VLGMGCAD
+654 VLGMGATA
-662 LDPSAATVVV
+662 LDPTAATVVV

-732 REGGRRAA
+732 REGSRRAA

>member
-1 VTQRKASGTTRRA
+1 
-14 GRGTAAGPAKKARA
+14 
-28 AAPKRAVKA
+28 
-37 AATTKAAPKAKA
+37 
-49 ATRRSSKGAPK
+49 
-60 AAPPVEAVPHV
+60 
-71 DIEAVAPI
+71 
-79 EVEAVPPID
+79 
-88 VEFMAAMMAGAVAP
+88 
-102 AREPAKTT
+102 
-110 AEIVAVADIAAID
+110 
-123 EASAVMAAAPAPP
+123 
-136 ALTVAD
+136 
-142 FVIDDET
+142 
-149 ELMVVQ
+149 VQ
-155 SDPELGNLF
+155 SDSELANLF

-174 IEAALLEL
+174 IEVKLLEL
-182 DERPEDTGLLN
+182 DERPEDTSLLN

-229 SGKIRVGAPEVDLV
+229 AGKIQVGAPEVDLV
-243 LRSVDVLTMMISDV
+243 LRAVDVLSLMINDV
-257 GHRLSGRP
+257 GQRLAGQP
-265 RVASGTDALTLVH
+265 RKATGAEAANLV
-278 QVERLIAGQLDG
+278 QEVEHLIAGQLEDA
-290 EVATAALPQVETFE
+290 V
-304 PAAPVAVDAADEIP
+304 PAAPALALETAEAVPLPET
-318 ASAPAGDEPAFEQ
+318 PAGAPDEPVFEH
-331 DRRGAAP
+331 DRRGATP

-343 DVAGT
+343 DVPMLNAA

-375 IQQDPALSTL
+375 IQQDPALSSL

-474 PPDVRQ
+474 PPDVRE

-489 VSLSAFYQGSHVII
+489 VHLSAYYQGSHVII

-516 ILESARRKGLIAPDA
+516 ILESARRKGLIAADA
-531 TPAPD
+531 NPAPE

-542 FEPGFSTA
+542 FEAGFSTA

-579 RTERGQGS
+579 RTESGRGS
-587 MFLVRLPLTL
+587 TFLVRLPLTL

-605 RVGSERCVL
+605 RVGNERCVL

-625 KPEHVHCVQGQPR
+625 KPEHVHFVQGQPR

-648 LVSLGA
+648 LISLGA
-654 VLGMGCAD
+654 VLGMGVTA

-672 VEEGGSRI
+672 VEEGGTRI

-724 PHGIVAMV
+724 PHGIVTMV
-732 REGGRRAA
+732 REGSRRAA

>member
-1 VTQRKASGTTRRA
+1 MFEEPIMPVVPEPVAPVTAV
-14 GRGTAAGPAKKARA
+14 AAPA
-28 AAPKRAVKA
+28 AAPV
-37 AATTKAAPKAKA
+37 
-49 ATRRSSKGAPK
+49 
-60 AAPPVEAVPHV
+60 
-71 DIEAVAPI
+71 
-79 EVEAVPPID
+79 
-88 VEFMAAMMAGAVAP
+88 
-102 AREPAKTT
+102 
-110 AEIVAVADIAAID
+110 AAID
-123 EASAVMAAAPAPP
+123 
-136 ALTVAD
+136 D
-142 FVIDDET
+142 FVVDDDT
-149 ELMVVQ
+149 ELVVVQ
-155 SDPELGNLF
+155 SDSELANLF

-174 IEAALLEL
+174 IEAKLLEL
-182 DERPEDTGLLN
+182 DERPEDTSLLN

-229 SGKIRVGAPEVDLV
+229 SGRIPMGETEVDLV
-243 LRSVDVLTMMISDV
+243 LRAVDVLSLMINDV
-257 GHRLSGRP
+257 GQRLAGQP
-265 RVASGTDALTLVH
+265 RKATGAEAVSLVQ
-278 QVERLIAGQLDG
+278 QVEQLITGQLEG
-290 EVATAALPQVETFE
+290 ESAAAPAIEMAEPVAPMAPMASE
-304 PAAPVAVDAADEIP
+304 PAEDAAP
-318 ASAPAGDEPAFEQ
+318 APAPAGDEAAFEQ
-331 DRRGAAP
+331 DRRGPTP

-343 DVAGT
+343 DVPALAGT

-375 IQQDPALSTL
+375 IQQDPALSSL

-440 VITGEDTELDRKM
+440 IITGEDTELDRKM

-474 PPDVRQ
+474 APDVRE
-480 ASGKPARAT
+480 ANGKPARAT
-489 VSLSAFYQGSHVII
+489 VSLSAYYQGSHVII
-503 EVKDDGAGLNTER
+503 EVRDDGAGLNTDR
-516 ILESARRKGLIAPDA
+516 ILESARRKGLIAADVN
-531 TPAPD
+531 PAPE

-542 FEPGFSTA
+542 FEAGFSTA

-579 RTERGQGS
+579 RTERNKGTA
-587 MFLVRLPLTL
+587 FLVRLPLTL

-625 KPEHVHCVQGQPR
+625 KPEHVHFVQGQPR

-648 LVSLGA
+648 LVSLGS
-654 VLGMGCAD
+654 VLGMGATA
-662 LDPSAATVVV
+662 LDPTAATVVV

-732 REGGRRAA
+732 REGSRRAA

>member
-1 VTQRKASGTTRRA
+1 MELPLATSGL
-14 GRGTAAGPAKKARA
+14 AA
-28 AAPKRAVKA
+28 
-37 AATTKAAPKAKA
+37 
-49 ATRRSSKGAPK
+49 
-60 AAPPVEAVPHV
+60 VE
-71 DIEAVAPI
+71 EA
-79 EVEAVPPID
+79 E
-88 VEFMAAMMAGAVAP
+88 
-102 AREPAKTT
+102 
-110 AEIVAVADIAAID
+110 AVADIA
-123 EASAVMAAAPAPP
+123 ETASPARTEPAAAAPVTEED
-136 ALTVAD
+136 LT
-142 FVIDDET
+142 IDDAI
-149 ELMVVQ
+149 ELAVVQ

-182 DERPEDTGLLN
+182 DERPGDTGLLN

-243 LRSVDVLTMMISDV
+243 LRAVDVLTMMIGDV
-257 GHRLSGRP
+257 GHRLAGRP
-265 RVASGTDALTLVH
+265 CTATGTEAVALVAQIALRIERQLAAAANRSDGSGLDFSELESPVASEPLDA
-278 QVERLIAGQLDG
+278 AS
-290 EVATAALPQVETFE
+290 ATAARVSAGESDTSFDPSPL
-304 PAAPVAVDAADEIP
+304 
-318 ASAPAGDEPAFEQ
+318 ASAT
-331 DRRGAAP
+331 RRK
-338 SRRRD
+338 D
-343 DVAGT
+343 DLAT
-348 ATAIKVDTRKLDNIV
+348 ATAIKVDTRKLDNLV

-375 IQQDPALSTL
+375 IQQDPALSSL

-466 NSVDHGIE
+466 NSVDHGVE
-474 PPDVRQ
+474 LPDARQ
-480 ASGKPARAT
+480 AAGKPARAT
-489 VSLSAFYQGSHVII
+489 VSLSAYYQGSHVII

-516 ILESARRKGLIAPDA
+516 ILESARRKGLIAADA
-531 TPAPD
+531 APAPE

-550 AKVTEVSGRGVGM
+550 AQVTEVSGRGVGM
-563 DVVRRNIESLR
+563 DVVRRNIELLR

-605 RVGSERCVL
+605 RVGTERCVL

-625 KPEHVHCVQGQPR
+625 LPEHVHFVQGHPR

-654 VLGMGCAD
+654 ILGMGGSA
-662 LDPSAATVVV
+662 LDPSSATVVV

-732 REGGRRAA
+732 REEGRRAA

>member
-1 VTQRKASGTTRRA
+1 VS
-14 GRGTAAGPAKKARA
+14 
-28 AAPKRAVKA
+28 
-37 AATTKAAPKAKA
+37 
-49 ATRRSSKGAPK
+49 
-60 AAPPVEAVPHV
+60 
-71 DIEAVAPI
+71 
-79 EVEAVPPID
+79 
-88 VEFMAAMMAGAVAP
+88 
-102 AREPAKTT
+102 
-110 AEIVAVADIAAID
+110 
-123 EASAVMAAAPAPP
+123 APAPV
-136 ALTVAD
+136 LDV
-142 FVIDDET
+142 
-149 ELMVVQ
+149 
-155 SDPELGNLF
+155 PEL
-164 IAEALDHLGT
+164 
-174 IEAALLEL
+174 
-182 DERPEDTGLLN
+182 
-193 DIFRPFHTVK
+193 
-203 GNASALG
+203 
-210 IVSVERVAH
+210 
-219 KVENLLDLAR
+219 
-229 SGKIRVGAPEVDLV
+229 
-243 LRSVDVLTMMISDV
+243 
-257 GHRLSGRP
+257 
-265 RVASGTDALTLVH
+265 
-278 QVERLIAGQLDG
+278 
-290 EVATAALPQVETFE
+290 
-304 PAAPVAVDAADEIP
+304 AAPI
-318 ASAPAGDEPAFEQ
+318 ASEPIEH
-331 DRRGAAP
+331 DRRGATP
-338 SRRRD
+338 SRRKD
-343 DVAGT
+343 DMPALGGV

-375 IQQDPALSTL
+375 IAQDPALSAL

-424 RVVRDISRK
+424 RVVRDLSRK
-433 AGKPVDL
+433 AGKPIDL

-474 PPDVRQ
+474 PPDVRE
-480 ASGKPARAT
+480 ANGKPARAT
-489 VSLSAFYQGSHVII
+489 VSLSAYYQGSHVII
-503 EVKDDGAGLNTER
+503 EVKDDGAGLNTQR

-531 TPAPD
+531 TPAPE

-579 RTERGQGS
+579 RTEQGQGS
-587 MFLVRLPLTL
+587 TFLVRLPLTL

-625 KPEHVHCVQGQPR
+625 KPEHVHFVQGQPR
-638 MVQVRESVLP
+638 MIQVRESVLP
-648 LVSLGA
+648 LVSLGS
-654 VLGMGCAD
+654 VLGMGATA
-662 LDPSAATVVV
+662 LDPTAATVVV

-724 PHGIVAMV
+724 PHGIVTMV
-732 REGGRRAA
+732 REGSRRAA

>member
-1 VTQRKASGTTRRA
+1 VTTRKTPAKTRKPAAKPKAVAANAKPTPKAS
-14 GRGTAAGPAKKARA
+14 AK
-28 AAPKRAVKA
+28 
-37 AATTKAAPKAKA
+37 PKAKA
-49 ATRRSSKGAPK
+49 PVRKKARVKAKPEAPVVPVFDEPLASIAMPEPDLGPEPET
-60 AAPPVEAVPHV
+60 AAPFAAVP
-71 DIEAVAPI
+71 EL
-79 EVEAVPPID
+79 
-88 VEFMAAMMAGAVAP
+88 
-102 AREPAKTT
+102 
-110 AEIVAVADIAAID
+110 AI
-123 EASAVMAAAPAPP
+123 S
-136 ALTVAD
+136 D
-142 FVIDDET
+142 FVVDDDT
-149 ELMVVQ
+149 ELAVVQ
-155 SDPELGNLF
+155 SDAELGNLF

-174 IEAALLEL
+174 IEAKLLEL
-182 DERPEDTGLLN
+182 DERPEDTSLLN

-229 SGKIRVGAPEVDLV
+229 SGRIQVGAEEVDLV
-243 LRSVDVLTMMISDV
+243 LRGVDVLTLMINDV
-257 GHRLSGRP
+257 GHRLARQP
-265 RVASGTDALTLVH
+265 RKATGAEAVSLVH
-278 QVERLIAGQLDG
+278 QVDNLIASQLEAG
-290 EVATAALPQVETFE
+290 V
-304 PAAPVAVDAADEIP
+304 
-318 ASAPAGDEPAFEQ
+318 SAPAPVLDVPELAAPLTPEAIDQEMPAVTPAGEDVPFEH
-331 DRRGAAP
+331 DRRGATP

-343 DVAGT
+343 DMPALGGA

-375 IQQDPALSTL
+375 IAQDPALSAL

-424 RVVRDISRK
+424 RVVRDLSRK
-433 AGKPVDL
+433 AGKPIDL

-474 PPDVRQ
+474 PPDVRE
-480 ASGKPARAT
+480 ANGKPARAT
-489 VSLSAFYQGSHVII
+489 VSLSAYYQGSHVII
-503 EVKDDGAGLNTER
+503 EVKDDGAGLNTQR
-516 ILESARRKGLIAPDA
+516 ILESARRKGLIAADA
-531 TPAPD
+531 TPAPE

-579 RTERGQGS
+579 RTEQGQGS
-587 MFLVRLPLTL
+587 TFLVRLPLTL

-625 KPEHVHCVQGQPR
+625 KPEHVHFVQGQPR
-638 MVQVRESVLP
+638 MIQVRESVLP
-648 LVSLGA
+648 LVSLGS
-654 VLGMGCAD
+654 VLGMGATA
-662 LDPSAATVVV
+662 LDPTAATVVV

-724 PHGIVAMV
+724 PHGIVTMV
-732 REGGRRAA
+732 REGSRRAA

>member
-1 VTQRKASGTTRRA
+1 VTTRKSSGSR
-14 GRGTAAGPAKKARA
+14 RRPKARPTSRAKA
-28 AAPKRAVKA
+28 AVTAKAVVATTAKAVAKAKAKVLVKPRTRRKA
-37 AATTKAAPKAKA
+37 AALPDTPAPVVSLFEEPSAPATVSVAAPV
-49 ATRRSSKGAPK
+49 AT
-60 AAPPVEAVPHV
+60 
-71 DIEAVAPI
+71 IE
-79 EVEAVPPID
+79 
-88 VEFMAAMMAGAVAP
+88 
-102 AREPAKTT
+102 
-110 AEIVAVADIAAID
+110 
-123 EASAVMAAAPAPP
+123 
-136 ALTVAD
+136 D
-142 FVIDDET
+142 FVIADDL
-149 ELMVVQ
+149 ELAVVQ
-155 SDPELGNLF
+155 SDAELANLF

-174 IEAALLEL
+174 IEAKLLEL
-182 DERPEDTGLLN
+182 DDRPEDTNLLN

-229 SGKIRVGAPEVDLV
+229 SGRIQVGAEEVDLV
-243 LRSVDVLTMMISDV
+243 LRSVDVLSLMINDV
-257 GHRLSGRP
+257 GLRLAGQP
-265 RVASGTDALTLVH
+265 RTVTGAEAASLVQ
-278 QVERLIAGQLDG
+278 QVERQMAGQLEGGGADTAPALDAADPVL
-290 EVATAALPQVETFE
+290 VADPVEDET
-304 PAAPVAVDAADEIP
+304 PAAPAT
-318 ASAPAGDEPAFEQ
+318 GDQPGFEQ
-331 DRRGAAP
+331 DRRSATP

-343 DVAGT
+343 DVPMLGGT

-375 IQQDPALSTL
+375 IQQDPALSSL

-433 AGKPVDL
+433 AGKSVDL

-474 PPDVRQ
+474 MPDARE
-480 ASGKPARAT
+480 AAGKPARAT
-489 VSLSAFYQGSHVII
+489 VALSAYYQGSHVII
-503 EVKDDGAGLNTER
+503 EVKDDGAGLNTDR
-516 ILESARRKGLIAPDA
+516 ILESARRKGLIAPDT
-531 TPAPD
+531 TPAPE

-550 AKVTEVSGRGVGM
+550 ATVTEVSGRGVGM

-579 RTERGQGS
+579 RTESGQGS
-587 MFLVRLPLTL
+587 TFLVRLPLTL

-605 RVGSERCVL
+605 RVGTERCVL

-625 KPEHVHCVQGQPR
+625 KPEHVHFVQGQPR

-654 VLGMGCAD
+654 VLGMGAMA
-662 LDPSAATVVV
+662 LDPTAATVVV

-724 PHGIVAMV
+724 PHGIVSMV
-732 REGGRRAA
+732 RDGSRRVA

>member
-1 VTQRKASGTTRRA
+1 
-14 GRGTAAGPAKKARA
+14 
-28 AAPKRAVKA
+28 
-37 AATTKAAPKAKA
+37 
-49 ATRRSSKGAPK
+49 
-60 AAPPVEAVPHV
+60 
-71 DIEAVAPI
+71 
-79 EVEAVPPID
+79 
-88 VEFMAAMMAGAVAP
+88 M
-102 AREPAKTT
+102 
-110 AEIVAVADIAAID
+110 
-123 EASAVMAAAPAPP
+123 
-136 ALTVAD
+136 L
-142 FVIDDET
+142 
-149 ELMVVQ
+149 
-155 SDPELGNLF
+155 
-164 IAEALDHLGT
+164 
-174 IEAALLEL
+174 
-182 DERPEDTGLLN
+182 
-193 DIFRPFHTVK
+193 
-203 GNASALG
+203 
-210 IVSVERVAH
+210 
-219 KVENLLDLAR
+219 
-229 SGKIRVGAPEVDLV
+229 
-243 LRSVDVLTMMISDV
+243 
-257 GHRLSGRP
+257 
-265 RVASGTDALTLVH
+265 
-278 QVERLIAGQLDG
+278 
-290 EVATAALPQVETFE
+290 
-304 PAAPVAVDAADEIP
+304 
-318 ASAPAGDEPAFEQ
+318 
-331 DRRGAAP
+331 
-338 SRRRD
+338 
-343 DVAGT
+343 AGT

-375 IQQDPALSTL
+375 IAQDPALSAL

-424 RVVRDISRK
+424 RVVRDLSRK
-433 AGKPVDL
+433 AGKPIDL

-480 ASGKPARAT
+480 ANGKPARAT
-489 VSLSAFYQGSHVII
+489 VSLSAYYQGSHVII
-503 EVKDDGAGLNTER
+503 EVKDDGAGLHTER

-531 TPAPD
+531 APAPE

-579 RTERGQGS
+579 RTEQGQGS
-587 MFLVRLPLTL
+587 TFLVRLPLTL

-625 KPEHVHCVQGQPR
+625 KPEHVHFVQGQPR
-638 MVQVRESVLP
+638 MIQVRESVLP
-648 LVSLGA
+648 LVSLGS
-654 VLGMGCAD
+654 VLGMGATA
-662 LDPSAATVVV
+662 LDPTAATVVV

-724 PHGIVAMV
+724 PHGIVTMV
-732 REGGRRAA
+732 REGSRRAA

>member
-1 VTQRKASGTTRRA
+1 VAAKAVARPRRRVKTAPTQEPAARA
-14 GRGTAAGPAKKARA
+14 PLFEEPLVAAAMAVVEPPATA
-28 AAPKRAVKA
+28 AAPV
-37 AATTKAAPKAKA
+37 
-49 ATRRSSKGAPK
+49 
-60 AAPPVEAVPHV
+60 
-71 DIEAVAPI
+71 
-79 EVEAVPPID
+79 
-88 VEFMAAMMAGAVAP
+88 
-102 AREPAKTT
+102 
-110 AEIVAVADIAAID
+110 AAI
-123 EASAVMAAAPAPP
+123 E
-136 ALTVAD
+136 D
-142 FVIDDET
+142 FVVDDDT
-149 ELMVVQ
+149 ELAVVQ
-155 SDPELGNLF
+155 SDAELANLF

-174 IEAALLEL
+174 IEAKLLEL
-182 DERPEDTGLLN
+182 DERPEDTNLLN

-229 SGKIRVGAPEVDLV
+229 SGRIQVGETEVDLV
-243 LRSVDVLTMMISDV
+243 LRAVDVLSLMINDV
-257 GHRLSGRP
+257 GQRLAGQP
-265 RVASGTDALTLVH
+265 RRATGAEAATLV
-278 QVERLIAGQLDG
+278 QEVADLIAAQIEGGSSAAVPALDRP
-290 EVATAALPQVETFE
+290 EA
-304 PAAPVAVDAADEIP
+304 AAPM
-318 ASAPAGDEPAFEQ
+318 APEATVPEMPEP
-331 DRRGAAP
+331 DRRGATP

-343 DVAGT
+343 DVPMLAAT

-375 IQQDPALSTL
+375 IQQDPALSAL

-433 AGKPVDL
+433 AGKNVDL
-440 VITGEDTELDRKM
+440 VLTGEDTELDRKM

-474 PPDVRQ
+474 SPEAR
-480 ASGKPARAT
+480 AAAGKPARAT
-489 VSLSAFYQGSHVII
+489 VSLSAYYQGSHVII

-516 ILESARRKGLIAPDA
+516 ILESARRKGLLAPDD
-531 TPAPD
+531 TPAPE
-536 DIHRLI
+536 DIHRMI

-550 AKVTEVSGRGVGM
+550 AAVTEVSGRGVGM

-579 RTERGQGS
+579 RTEAGQGTT
-587 MFLVRLPLTL
+587 FLVRLPLTL

-638 MVQVRESVLP
+638 MIQVRESVLP

-654 VLGMGCAD
+654 VLGMAGAEA
-662 LDPSAATVVV
+662 LDPAAATVVV

-724 PHGIVAMV
+724 PHGIVTMV
-732 REGGRRAA
+732 REGSRRAA

>member
-1 VTQRKASGTTRRA
+1 VTTRKSSSKPRAAKPKAKPRVAAKAKAS
-14 GRGTAAGPAKKARA
+14 
-28 AAPKRAVKA
+28 
-37 AATTKAAPKAKA
+37 APKAKKK
-49 ATRRSSKGAPK
+49 TPK
-60 AAPPVEAVPHV
+60 ATPTVS
-71 DIEAVAPI
+71 VAP
-79 EVEAVPPID
+79 EPVV
-88 VEFMAAMMAGAVAP
+88 VAP
-102 AREPAKTT
+102 EPVT
-110 AEIVAVADIAAID
+110 ATVAAPIAAI
-123 EASAVMAAAPAPP
+123 
-136 ALTVAD
+136 AD
-142 FVIDDET
+142 FVVDDDT
-149 ELMVVQ
+149 ELAVVQ
-155 SDPELGNLF
+155 SDAELANLF

-174 IEAALLEL
+174 IEQKLLEL
-182 DERPEDTGLLN
+182 DERPEDTSLLN

-229 SGKIRVGAPEVDLV
+229 SGRIQVGETEVDLV
-243 LRSVDVLTMMISDV
+243 LRAVDVLSLMINDV
-257 GHRLSGRP
+257 GQRLAGQP
-265 RVASGTDALTLVH
+265 RKATGAEAVSLVQ
-278 QVERLIAGQLDG
+278 QVERLIAGQLEEG
-290 EVATAALPQVETFE
+290 AA
-304 PAAPVAVDAADEIP
+304 AAAAVMDTPEPVAVAA
-318 ASAPAGDEPAFEQ
+318 ADEPAFEH
-331 DRRGAAP
+331 DRRGATP

-343 DVAGT
+343 DVPMLAGT

-375 IQQDPALSTL
+375 IAQDPALSSL

-424 RVVRDISRK
+424 RVVRDQSRK
-433 AGKPVDL
+433 AGKPIDL

-474 PPDVRQ
+474 PPDARE
-480 ASGKPARAT
+480 ATGKPARAT
-489 VSLSAFYQGSHVII
+489 VSLSAYYQGSHVII

-531 TPAPD
+531 NPSPE

-579 RTERGQGS
+579 RTEQGQGTT
-587 MFLVRLPLTL
+587 FLVRLPLTL

-625 KPEHVHCVQGQPR
+625 KPEHVHFVQGQPR

-654 VLGMGCAD
+654 LLGMGAAAA

-694 VKSLGDSFASVRGV
+694 VKSLGDSFATVRGV

-724 PHGIVAMV
+724 PHGIVTMV
-732 REGGRRAA
+732 REGSRRAA